1 MRAEKLST
9 VLAEAR
15 HKLESTGIE
24 TAALDA
30 RLLLQ
35 AATRLTHADVVA
47 EPQRELSAE
56 QKKIFEQVIT
66 RRMVHEPV
74 SRILGGRE
82 FYGREFKVT
91 PAVLDPRADTECVVE
106 LALKLVKQGR
116 FVDLGTGSGAIAI
129 TLCAENKN
137 LSGIATDISDD
148 ALLVA
153 KANAQNLSVE
163 DRLQFHKGAWL
174 DGLSGPF
181 DLIISNPPYIREDAK
196 LPPDVANYDPHV
208 ALFGGADG
216 LQAYRTIAQQSA
228 PHLAESAYLI
238 VELGF
243 DQSQAVTEIF
253 FEHDFVV
260 SSKAID
266 IAGYIRGLAFTK
278 RR

>member
-1 MRAEKLST
+1 MNNNRLST

-15 HKLESTGIE
+15 LKLESIGIE

-35 AATRLTHADVVA
+35 AATGLTHADVVA
-47 EPQRELSAE
+47 ESQREISPE
-56 QKKIFEQVIT
+56 HIKIFEQFIT
-66 RRMVHEPV
+66 RRMLHEPV
-74 SRILGGRE
+74 SRILGTRE
-82 FYGREFKVT
+82 FYGREFMVT

-106 LALKLVKQGR
+106 LALKLTKQGR

-137 LSGIATDISDD
+137 LSGVATDISAD

-153 KANAQNLSVE
+153 EANAKNLNVT
-163 DRLQFHKGAWL
+163 DRLQFHQGVWF
-174 DGLSGPF
+174 DGWSGSF

-196 LPPDVANYDPHV
+196 LPHDVANYDPHL

-216 LQAYRTIAQQSA
+216 LQAYRAIALQSG
-228 PHLAESAYLI
+228 PHLAESAHLV

-243 DQSQAVTEIF
+243 DQAQAVTEIF
-253 FEHDFVV
+253 SAHGFVV
-260 SSKAID
+260 NGKAID
-266 IAGYIRGLAFTK
+266 IAGYIRGLAFMK

>member
-1 MRAEKLST
+1 

-15 HKLESTGIE
+15 LKLESIAIE

-30 RLLLQ
+30 RLFLQ
-35 AATRLTHADVVA
+35 AATQLTHADIVA
-47 EPQRELSAE
+47 DPQREISPE
-56 QKKIFEQVIT
+56 HIKIFEQFIT
-66 RRMVHEPV
+66 RRMLHEPV
-74 SRILGGRE
+74 SRILGTRE
-82 FYGREFKVT
+82 FYGREFIVT

-106 LALKLVKQGR
+106 LALKLTKQGR

-137 LSGIATDISDD
+137 LSGVATDISAD

-153 KANAQNLSVE
+153 EANAKNLNVT
-163 DRLQFHKGAWL
+163 DRLQFHQGVWF
-174 DGLSGPF
+174 DGWSGSF

-196 LPPDVANYDPHV
+196 LPYDVANYDPHL

-216 LQAYRTIAQQSA
+216 LQAYRAIALLSGH
-228 PHLAESAYLI
+228 HLAESAHLV

-243 DQSQAVTEIF
+243 DQAQAVTEIF
-253 FEHDFVV
+253 SAHGFVV
-260 SSKAID
+260 NGKAID
-266 IAGYIRGLAFTK
+266 IAGYIRGLAFMK